1 MAIVTLIGEN
11 LAKKGME
18 FTYLG
23 PIPECR
29 DCKLRNACFNLE
41 PGRAYRITNVRD
53 TEHECKRHEGG
64 KVRAVEVEKIP
75 VEAAIPS
82 KMAVEGS
89 TIRFKAQECMNLGCP
104 NYALCNPIGLKDG
117 GKYRVKEIKRDVKC
131 PDGASLKL
139 VLLE

>member
-18 FTYLG
+18 FVYMG
-23 PIPECR
+23 PLPECR

-41 PGRAYRITNVRD
+41 PGRMYKITKVRD
-53 TEHECKRHEGG
+53 TKHECKIHEGG
-64 KVRAVEVEKIP
+64 KVRAVEVEKVP
-75 VEAAIPS
+75 VEAAIPA

-89 TIRFKAQECMNLGCP
+89 TIRFERQNCLNMGCAS
-104 NYALCNPIGLKDG
+104 YRLCNPLGLKEG
-117 GKYRVKEIKRDVKC
+117 SKYRIKKIKGDVKC
-131 PDGASLKL
+131 PEGNTLKL